1 MSHESWA
8 HPVAKLHVPQPVG
21 VLMYNLMALRFAD
34 LLPGLGNWLLVLWAH
49 LQELSWSHTEEA
61 DSRLSLPSSSFPF
74 LVCFWSMPP
83 PNPQQGK
90 IAPNLSVKHALA
102 TKFWQAVSTQERNL
116 SLSVTCL
123 ELSMV
128 IALQSPKA
136 RSFLVAQPEASLLPQ
151 LCCSRIYC
159 SWTLSDS
166 TFWFLPIPLN
176 SSHTALSPRE
186 SLNLRVP
193 WPSNYLYGIILTQT
207 ITCGSLSDQGI
218 PC

>member
-1 MSHESWA
+1 MRAEPTLWLSCMSRSLLGCSCTTWW
-8 HPVAKLHVPQPVG
+8 LS
-21 VLMYNLMALRFAD
+21 D
-34 LLPGLGNWLLVLWAH
+34 LLTCFQAWGIDFWCCGHICRSCPEVIQKKLTAGCPFLLPA
-49 LQELSWSHTEEA
+49 S
-61 DSRLSLPSSSFPF
+61 LSLSAFE
-74 LVCFWSMPP
+74 VCPP

-193 WPSNYLYGIILTQT
+193 WPSNYLYGIVLTQT